1 MLKKIILVSL
11 FVLILGLSLAYLNL
25 SHYMDTKSNN
35 NQTVN
40 LIIPRGYSIKQIG
53 KELVKLDL
61 ISYPKVFWL
70 AHRMFFQDLSLQAGE
85 YEIPPYTS
93 IREIL
98 NMMHEGKVV
107 IHKLTLPEAITTKE
121 IITKIKNEKM
131 LIGEITKEF
140 NEGDFIAD
148 TYYYTYGE
156 SKMMFLNRVYKKSQ
170 ILLDELWAKRLPNLP
185 LANKQEAVILASI
198 VEKETG
204 LASERRRI
212 ARVFINRLNKKMRL
226 QADPTVIYAL
236 TQGQYLFNR
245 SITLTDL
252 KIKSLYNTYLYP
264 GLPPTAIGNP
274 GVAAIEAVLNPLPTT
289 ELYFVADGKGGHNF
303 SSNLKDHNQHVSNY
317 RKAKKEE
324 NNNAQ

>member
-70 AHRMFFQDLSLQAGE
+70 AHRMFFQDLFLQAGE

-212 ARVFINRLNKKMRL
+212 AGVFINRLNKKMRL